1 MPEMQIVEP
10 LTLRKSF
17 RSAWL
22 DLWDEDQQRLIDFGS
37 LKPAS

>member
-1 MPEMQIVEP
+1 MQTVEP

-22 DLWDEDQQRLIDFGS
+22 DLWDEEQQRLVDFRS
-37 LKPAS
+37 LGLAS